1 MPIKVTPTLISLVS
15 HFPCWIFDPIMTW
28 DFKVHGYYANNGW
41 HLVLPYTP
49 KSILVGLFL
58 SLLAIFSSSRR
69 AKKFQALREPNWSQI
84 SSLFKKLFPRRIRI
98 SNSNILDWV
107 LKKSPD
113 ICKKSIISNSERL
126 RLIKWHRKKCTLHS
140 TFALCGNK
148 NSGLFL

>member
-84 SSLFKKLFPRRIRI
+84 SSRNFFRIESEFQI
-98 SNSNILDWV
+98 PTFLTGC
-107 LKKSPD
+107 LKNRQTFV
-113 ICKKSIISNSERL
+113 KKSIISNSERL
-126 RLIKWHRKKCTLHS
+126 RLIKWHRKKCALHS

-148 NSGLFL
+148 NFGLFL